1 MANKFLES
9 STKKKKKK
17 RKAKIK
23 VENIRVEEII
33 KRKGDKLYIKWKH
46 QDSSFNIWTNE
57 RNTI

>member
-1 MANKFLES
+1 MVNKFLES

-46 QDSSFNIWTNE
+46 SSFNIWTNE
-57 RNTI
+57 KNTI

>member
-1 MANKFLES
+1 MVNKFLES
-9 STKKKKKK
+9 STKKKKKKK

-46 QDSSFNIWTNE
+46 
-57 RNTI
+57 